1 MAGKRAASYCLA
13 VAAFA
18 ALWCRGFLSADTS
31 KASKPNIVILLA
43 DDVSSFADESSI
55 MISYAPPL
63 EIPVYRAGCE
73 VAAQTLNTALY
84 FHCRV
89 GGNAMN
95 TASVE
100 TLRHHGCSTTVEG
113 KGFSGW

>member
-1 MAGKRAASYCLA
+1 MAGKRASSYCLA

-43 DDVSSFADESSI
+43 DDVSSFADGHN
-55 MISYAPPL
+55 YAAPPL
-63 EIPVYRAGCE
+63 EVPIYRAGCE

-89 GGNAMN
+89 GSNAMN

-100 TLRHHGCSTTVEG
+100 TLLHHACSTTVEG